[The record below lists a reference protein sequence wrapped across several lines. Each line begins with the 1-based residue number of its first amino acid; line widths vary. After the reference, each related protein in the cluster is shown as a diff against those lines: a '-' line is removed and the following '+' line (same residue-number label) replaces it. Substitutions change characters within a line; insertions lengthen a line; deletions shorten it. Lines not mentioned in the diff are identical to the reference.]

1 MKPIN
6 GIYDERMKIR
16 DIYVNK
22 KKISQ
27 LFKLISGFMEENIMN
42 DFKPPKFIKF
52 PSDLRGIRYKNGKE
66 EIKILCSDGEYHWID
81 YSRYKNR

>member
-1 MKPIN
+1 MGCDTCGRIK
-6 GIYDERMKIR
+6 GHIR
-16 DIYVNK
+16 PEN
-22 KKISQ
+22 
-27 LFKLISGFMEENIMN
+27 FMEENIMN

-66 EIKILCSDGEYHWID
+66 EVKILCSDGEYHWID

>member
-1 MKPIN
+1 
-6 GIYDERMKIR
+6 
-16 DIYVNK
+16 
-22 KKISQ
+22 
-27 LFKLISGFMEENIMN
+27 MEENIMN

-66 EIKILCSDGEYHWID
+66 EVKILCSDGEYHWID